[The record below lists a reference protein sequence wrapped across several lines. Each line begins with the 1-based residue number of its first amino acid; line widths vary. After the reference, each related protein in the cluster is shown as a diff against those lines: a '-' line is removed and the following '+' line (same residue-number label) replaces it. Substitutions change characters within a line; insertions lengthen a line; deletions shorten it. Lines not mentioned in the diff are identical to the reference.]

1 MDIIKT
7 CVDYEILKSKLDI
20 DTLNKIDKVL
30 KHYENYIKKNDDG
43 IKDII
48 GEYYDIYG
56 NGFVV
61 DWYEGL
67 MSTEE
72 FIEELENGYE
82 IDLSIYIRS
91 KLNKLVKDEYLW
103 GYGINGNEIT
113 IRYGLSSV
121 KDTERVFYV
130 DDNKTL
136 QQALLESAEELEA
149 DIMFSLE
156 DDNDFFGY
164 DNEEELKDRIAE
176 ETDYLKLLSTL
187 V

>member
-1 MDIIKT
+1 MVYLDITKVRYPKNDTIGYEYKSLDSLLMELKQMIINNQVGKDDIIR
-7 CVDYEILKSKLDI
+7 INASKVV
-20 DTLNKIDKVL
+20 NKNEVL
-30 KHYENYIKKNDDG
+30 KE
-43 IKDII
+43 
-48 GEYYDIYG
+48 
-56 NGFVV
+56 
-61 DWYEGL
+61 
-67 MSTEE
+67 
-72 FIEELENGYE
+72 
-82 IDLSIYIRS
+82 
-91 KLNKLVKDEYLW
+91 KLNKLVEHNYLFD
-103 GYGINGNEIT
+103 YKINNDEIT

-176 ETDYLKLLSTL
+176 ETNYLKLLSTL

>member
-1 MDIIKT
+1 MANLSITRIKYPKNDTTEYEYENLDNLLMELKQMIIDKKINKDDIIRINASKI
-7 CVDYEILKSKLDI
+7 VNKNEILK
-20 DTLNKIDKVL
+20 
-30 KHYENYIKKNDDG
+30 E
-43 IKDII
+43 
-48 GEYYDIYG
+48 
-56 NGFVV
+56 
-61 DWYEGL
+61 
-67 MSTEE
+67 
-72 FIEELENGYE
+72 
-82 IDLSIYIRS
+82 
-91 KLNKLVKDEYLW
+91 KLNKLVEHNYLFN
-103 GYGINGNEIT
+103 YKINNDEIT

>member
-1 MDIIKT
+1 MANLSITRIKYPKNDTTEYEYENLDNLLMELKQMIIDKKINKDDIIRINASRIVNKN
-7 CVDYEILKSKLDI
+7 EILK
-20 DTLNKIDKVL
+20 
-30 KHYENYIKKNDDG
+30 E
-43 IKDII
+43 
-48 GEYYDIYG
+48 
-56 NGFVV
+56 
-61 DWYEGL
+61 
-67 MSTEE
+67 
-72 FIEELENGYE
+72 
-82 IDLSIYIRS
+82 
-91 KLNKLVKDEYLW
+91 KLNKLVEHNYLFD
-103 GYGINGNEIT
+103 YKINNDEIT

>member
-1 MDIIKT
+1 MVYLDITKVRYPKNDTIGYEYKSLDNLLMELKQMIINNQVGKDDIIRINASK
-7 CVDYEILKSKLDI
+7 VVNKNEILK
-20 DTLNKIDKVL
+20 
-30 KHYENYIKKNDDG
+30 E
-43 IKDII
+43 
-48 GEYYDIYG
+48 
-56 NGFVV
+56 
-61 DWYEGL
+61 
-67 MSTEE
+67 
-72 FIEELENGYE
+72 
-82 IDLSIYIRS
+82 R
-91 KLNKLVKDEYLW
+91 LNKLVEHNYLFD
-103 GYGINGNEIT
+103 YKINNDEIT

-136 QQALLESAEELEA
+136 QQALLESAEELET

-176 ETDYLKLLSTL
+176 ETNYLKLLSTL